1 MTTNTAK
8 VRVVDLV
15 FDADGRPIVDEHGKQ
30 RRNGGGYL
38 YGRRQYLP
46 GDVIEMPVNV
56 AREELQL
63 CGFSMDTNGHSG
75 RHALLEPL
83 EWHEK
88 RMERA
93 AAEAKGKEAEREAFA
108 RMSQD
113 LQAEREQQL
122 KLQQMIQE
130 REAARVR
137 DVAAARAEVPADVQ
151 ARLDA
156 QAQQIKDLI
165 EKVEAAQRSGK
176 GR

>member
-1 MTTNTAK
+1 VA
-8 VRVVDLV
+8 VPAVC
-15 FDADGRPIVDEHGKQ
+15 RP
-30 RRNGGGYL
+30 
-38 YGRRQYLP
+38 
-46 GDVIEMPVNV
+46 
-56 AREELQL
+56 
-63 CGFSMDTNGHSG
+63 
-75 RHALLEPL
+75 
-83 EWHEK
+83 
-88 RMERA
+88 
-93 AAEAKGKEAEREAFA
+93 AEAKGKEAEREAFA